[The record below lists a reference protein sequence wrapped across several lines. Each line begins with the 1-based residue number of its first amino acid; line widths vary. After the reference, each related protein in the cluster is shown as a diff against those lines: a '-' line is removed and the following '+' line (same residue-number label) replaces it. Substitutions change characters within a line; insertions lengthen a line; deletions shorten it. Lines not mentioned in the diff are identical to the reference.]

1 MEEGRAAGVCGR
13 TPGATVWKVLPS
25 AGAKSALPCVHSST
39 RTAAPASSAQ
49 SSKPAAS
56 PREFALR
63 ACSGRKHAGLLLPA
77 TTASLPGR
85 APVSPRPLCRTAN
98 RAGNGASVVPRAK
111 DADMR
116 LTSPATRPLTC
127 VCGLWV
133 KALAIAGCS
142 RAQPPGRAEK
152 TKGRLQPSYLAGQV
166 GPAGAGPRSR
176 PHRPASLFAVYL
188 GFSFRLFAAGF

>member
-13 TPGATVWKVLPS
+13 TPGTTVWKVLPS
-25 AGAKSALPCVHSST
+25 AGAKSTLLCVHSSSPHCRASQLRSVLQT
-39 RTAAPASSAQ
+39 RGLTPRVLPESLLWQEARGA
-49 SSKPAAS
+49 PAAS
-56 PREFALR
+56 HNGISSRPCPGEPPAPLPNCQPRGE
-63 ACSGRKHAGLLLPA
+63 
-77 TTASLPGR
+77 
-85 APVSPRPLCRTAN
+85 
-98 RAGNGASVVPRAK
+98 PRAK
-111 DADMR
+111 DADVQ
-116 LTSPATRPLTC
+116 LTSPASRPLTC

-133 KALAIAGCS
+133 KALAITGCS

-152 TKGRLQPSYLAGQV
+152 TKDRLQPSYLAGQV